1 MIDMPSEEKETNI
14 LKALA
19 SKISEELREVKLSR
33 SDEMC
38 ATFTTFKSLAF
49 GKSVKRAKAKKS
61 LPKLF
66 NIHEKYQQG
75 NSTSR
80 KSSEG

>member
-19 SKISEELREVKLSR
+19 SNISEELREVKLSR

-49 GKSVKRAKAKKS
+49 GKC
-61 LPKLF
+61 
-66 NIHEKYQQG
+66 
-75 NSTSR
+75 
-80 KSSEG
+80 